1 MDKNTVLVR
10 TPKGNDEVDN
20 RTHKISIRWRAAL
33 LAVNGTDSFET
44 IMKRFSGLDEMAD
57 ALRELEA
64 QGFLAAAGG
73 GSTKAAAK
81 PAPSAPAARPGA
93 DLADIVR
100 KISHSVHDLLGPDGD
115 VVTERLEEAAKD
127 LKQIQPIVKYL
138 EQRREMFEQM
148 AGKQKAA
155 AFFDELHKLTGV

>member
-20 RTHKISIRWRAAL
+20 RTHKINIRWRAAL

-44 IMKRFSGLDEMAD
+44 IMKRFSGLEEMAD

-64 QGFLAAAGG
+64 QGFLTVVG
-73 GSTKAAAK
+73 GSGKAAAK
-81 PAPSAPAARPGA
+81 PMSSAPAARPSA
-93 DLADIVR
+93 DLTEIVR
-100 KISHSVHDLLGPDGD
+100 KISHNVHELLGPDAD
-115 VVTERLEEAAKD
+115 VVTERLEEAAQD
-127 LKQIQPIVKYL
+127 MKQIQPIVKYL
-138 EQRREMFEQM
+138 EQRREMFEEM
-148 AGKQKAA
+148 AGKKKAA